1 MIEKFQNQGS
11 GWQFDQV
18 EYFDININPFESLSG
33 SSYIPLPAKL
43 ASKTAMI
50 NVKNEKDNKCFK
62 WAVTSAV
69 FPIKVHPERLNDN
82 VRENSKH
89 FDWTGIEFPV
99 SLKQIDQFEKQNPY
113 AIIVYG
119 YEGDKVYPLRI
130 SKKQA
135 TVINLLFISNDKTI
149 LYCWIKNM
157 SRLLKT
163 QSSNHHSA
171 RVFSVIDVLTHSS
184 QRPLLKNILNTAAK
198 TKQS

>member
-18 EYFDININPFESLSG
+18 ESFDININPFQPLYG

-43 ASKTAMI
+43 ASKTAII
-50 NVKNEKDNKCFK
+50 NVKNEKDNECFK
-62 WAVTSAV
+62 RTVTSAI
-69 FPIKVHPERLNDN
+69 FPKKKDAQRLNDEM
-82 VRENSKH
+82 RENSKH
-89 FDWTGIEFPV
+89 FDCTGIEFPV
-99 SLKQIDQFEKQNPY
+99 SLKNIDKFEKQNPY

-135 TVINLLFISNDKTI
+135 TVINLVPKSNDKTNH
-149 LYCWIKNM
+149 YCWIKNM

-163 QSSNHHSA
+163 QTSKHHSA
-171 RVFSVIDVLTHSS
+171 RVFCY
-184 QRPLLKNILNTAAK
+184 RCLNSF
-198 TKQS
+198 QSETSLEKH